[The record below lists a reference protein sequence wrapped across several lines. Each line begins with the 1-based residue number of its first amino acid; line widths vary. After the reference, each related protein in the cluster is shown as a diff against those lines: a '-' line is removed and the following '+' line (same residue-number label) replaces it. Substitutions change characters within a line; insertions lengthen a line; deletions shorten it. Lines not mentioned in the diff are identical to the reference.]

1 MNDKQQSPD
10 QFLSAIDINPTEDEV
25 NWLDGQ
31 LVAFNKDH
39 AGRYDFKPLNL
50 VIRDDSGS
58 IVAGLK
64 AMTGWDWLYVDVLWV
79 HEKRRRTGLGT
90 QLLEKAE
97 REAAERGC
105 IGSCL
110 TSYSFQAPE
119 FYVRLGYS
127 AFGQIDDYPVG
138 CKMFF
143 MSKRFFGCQS

>member
-1 MNDKQQSPD
+1 MDHKQKPPNQSV
-10 QFLSAIDINPTEDEV
+10 STIDNNPTEAEI

-50 VIRDDSGS
+50 VVRHDSGS

-64 AMTGWDWLYVDVLWV
+64 ATTGWDWLYVDVLWV
-79 HEKRRRTGLGT
+79 HEKHRRSGLGT
-90 QLLEKAE
+90 QLLEQAE
-97 REAAERGC
+97 HEAAERGC

-127 AFGQIDDYPVG
+127 AFGQIEDYPVG
-138 CKMFF
+138 SAMFF
-143 MSKRFFGCQS
+143 MSKRF